1 MLEFKDYLEIVNH
14 VTVIGGVV
22 WAIVQ
27 WPKARKQRK
36 ETERDQSYAAL
47 NDHFLKFLELHVQA
61 PGLGTAATDRERI
74 WDRLS
79 ANERAQQRVLLDFLS
94 SILERAFYFLDAD
107 VAPTKTFASRND
119 KRSDWT
125 TWQNWI
131 DGYARNPNFVA
142 FWNHLDETGDASSY
156 GREFVQHVRGQIA
169 LFEIDAR
176 ALT

>member
-22 WAIVQ
+22 WAVIQ
-27 WPKARKQRK
+27 WPKARKQRR

-47 NDHFLKFLELHVQA
+47 NDHFLKFLELQLQA
-61 PGLGTAATDRERI
+61 PGLGTTATDRERI

-79 ANERAQQRVLLDFLS
+79 PDERAQQRVLLDFLS
-94 SILERAFYFLDAD
+94 SILERAYYFLDAD
-107 VAPTKTFASRND
+107 AAPTRTSASRHD
-119 KRSDWT
+119 KRNDWT

-156 GREFVQHVRGQIA
+156 GGEFVRHVRRQIE
-169 LFEIDAR
+169 LVEIDAR
-176 ALT
+176 ALA